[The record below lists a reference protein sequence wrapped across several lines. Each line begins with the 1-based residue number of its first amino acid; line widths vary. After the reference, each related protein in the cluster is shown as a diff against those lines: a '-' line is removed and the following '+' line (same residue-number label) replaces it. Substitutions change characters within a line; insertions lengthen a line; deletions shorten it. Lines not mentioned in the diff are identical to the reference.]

1 MELDDGSKL
10 TQSSAIQHY
19 CAEKAGMLPS
29 DPWQLARTHEL
40 INVLEEVRV
49 IFAYRCALLR
59 CGLLCCACF
68 GLAGRSHPGSM
79 IWPLIP
85 VSTQM

>member
-40 INVLEEVRV
+40 INLLEDVRYSVLVAV
-49 IFAYRCALLR
+49 P
-59 CGLLCCACF
+59 CCAVHA
-68 GLAGRSHPGSM
+68 LHSLLDYIHWA
-79 IWPLIP
+79 
-85 VSTQM
+85 